1 MGLSKGLGCGR
12 RPRRFQVFKMCLIAE
27 VVGELDKSE
36 REHYNDFQTSK
47 CPSWVAPAAKV
58 SNTEGAVG
66 VEERS

>member
-1 MGLSKGLGCGR
+1 M
-12 RPRRFQVFKMCLIAE
+12 FKMCLIAE